1 MLFILIYTCFVFCI
15 LNMGLFALKYAFKVL
30 IVETDGIVNVEL
42 ALNSFGWQLKLS
54 SMKLHRKSLITQ

>member
-1 MLFILIYTCFVFCI
+1 
-15 LNMGLFALKYAFKVL
+15 MGLFALKYAFKVL